1 VTDERRHADRYRP
14 SSGVMA
20 RIRTIVQAEICNIS
34 STGALIR
41 TSQSLVPGTR
51 CELRL
56 VAPGSEARLSV
67 LVTRCKILLGET
79 RTYEAGLEF
88 QESALDAES
97 RAALEKILE
106 KARKGRPLSGVLKGV
121 PSPE

>member
-34 STGALIR
+34 ASGALIR
-41 TSQSLVPGTR
+41 TSQALVPGTK

-56 VAPGSEARLSV
+56 VAPGNELKVSV
-67 LVTRCKILLGET
+67 LVTRCKLLLGET

-88 QESALDAES
+88 QESDLDAES
-97 RAALEKILE
+97 KSALEKILE
-106 KARKGRPLSGVLKGV
+106 KAKKGRPLSGVLKGV
-121 PSPE
+121 PSS